1 MRQRVTEEQIRLA
14 KSVDLISYMKQY
26 EPQELIRTG
35 PHDYKTTTHSSL
47 CISDNG
53 LWHWFS
59 HGVGGR
65 GALNYLIQVKGMDFV
80 SAVRHLCELEHLT
93 PVPFQQTPSPA
104 PTESPEADQVEAA
117 NSEIVVE
124 EAATSTAEMSYGAL
138 PFDLAAG
145 TQEWWGIDSSDAAYW
160 AVQDNINAMREAGGL
175 PDLTMDSSLSTAA
188 DARCESFVA
197 GGPFDHSGMTTASE
211 ICASGPLESAS
222 AVCTAWQNSPTHYA
236 NIMNA
241 SFTSMGVGC
250 WFCYTDQGRYTYW
263 VVTFS

>member
-1 MRQRVTEEQIRLA
+1 MKKALVLML
-14 KSVDLISYMKQY
+14 SLIM
-26 EPQELIRTG
+26 LTG
-35 PHDYKTTTHSSL
+35 CTTTRTEPT
-47 CISDNG
+47 
-53 LWHWFS
+53 
-59 HGVGGR
+59 VT
-65 GALNYLIQVKGMDFV
+65 ATPE
-80 SAVRHLCELEHLT
+80 SAVAAT
-93 PVPFQQTPSPA
+93 PDTAASEAPTMPESSVVDTTTTDAGEKKEMTASATPSPA

-175 PDLTMDSSLSTAA
+175 PDLSMDSSLSAAA

-197 GGPFDHSGMTTASE
+197 GGPFDHSGMT
-211 ICASGPLESAS
+211 
-222 AVCTAWQNSPTHYA
+222 SPTHYA

-250 WFCYTDQGRYTYW
+250 WFCDTDQGRYTYW

>member
-1 MRQRVTEEQIRLA
+1 MKKALVLMLSLIMLTGCATTRTEPTATATPESAITA
-14 KSVDLISYMKQY
+14 TPDTAAS
-26 EPQELIRTG
+26 EE
-35 PHDYKTTTHSSL
+35 TTTPES
-47 CISDNG
+47 
-53 LWHWFS
+53 
-59 HGVGGR
+59 
-65 GALNYLIQVKGMDFV
+65 
-80 SAVRHLCELEHLT
+80 SAVETAVPELEKET
-93 PVPFQQTPSPA
+93 EMAGSPTPSPV
-104 PTESPEADQVEAA
+104 PTESPEAEQIAVINQETSSEAA
-117 NSEIVVE
+117 
-124 EAATSTAEMSYGAL
+124 AATTVEMSYGVL

-175 PDLTMDSSLSTAA
+175 PDLSMDSSLSAAA

-197 GGPFDHSGMTTASE
+197 GGPFDHSGMTTTSE

-250 WFCYTDQGRYTYW
+250 WFCDTDQGRYTYW

>member
-1 MRQRVTEEQIRLA
+1 MKKALVLMLSLIMLTGCATTRTEPTVTATPESAVAATPDTAASEA
-14 KSVDLISYMKQY
+14 PTMPESSVVD
-26 EPQELIRTG
+26 
-35 PHDYKTTTHSSL
+35 TTTT
-47 CISDNG
+47 DAG
-53 LWHWFS
+53 EKKEMT
-59 HGVGGR
+59 
-65 GALNYLIQVKGMDFV
+65 A
-80 SAVRHLCELEHLT
+80 SA
-93 PVPFQQTPSPA
+93 TPSPA
-104 PTESPEADQVEAA
+104 PTELPEADQVEEA

-175 PDLTMDSSLSTAA
+175 PDLSMDSSLSAAA

-197 GGPFDHSGMTTASE
+197 GGPFDHSGMITTSE

-222 AVCTAWQNSPTHYA
+222 AVCTAWRNSPTHYA

-250 WFCYTDQGRYTYW
+250 WFCDTDQGRYTYW

>member
-1 MRQRVTEEQIRLA
+1 MKKALVLMLSLIMLTGCATTRTEPTATATPESAITA
-14 KSVDLISYMKQY
+14 TPDTAASEAPTMPESSVVD
-26 EPQELIRTG
+26 
-35 PHDYKTTTHSSL
+35 TTTT
-47 CISDNG
+47 DAG
-53 LWHWFS
+53 EKKEMT
-59 HGVGGR
+59 
-65 GALNYLIQVKGMDFV
+65 A
-80 SAVRHLCELEHLT
+80 SA
-93 PVPFQQTPSPA
+93 TPSPA
-104 PTESPEADQVEAA
+104 TTELPEADQVEAA

-175 PDLTMDSSLSTAA
+175 PDLSMDSSLSAAA

-197 GGPFDHSGMTTASE
+197 GGPFDHSGMTTTSE

-250 WFCYTDQGRYTYW
+250 WFCDTDQGRYTYW